1 MPAKLTPKTSSQSE
15 LWLTMA
21 EAAKLGGIDKKTIRR
36 AIGQQQIRFKI
47 VDERYL
53 INFDSLIAFIKTKVK
68 LYNKYLEF
76 GIGQYKN
83 KL

>member
-1 MPAKLTPKTSSQSE
+1 MPAKNTPQPTGANE

-36 AIGQQQIRFKI
+36 AIGQQQVRFKI

-53 INFDSLIAFIKTKVK
+53 INLDSLIIFIKTKVK

-76 GIGQYKN
+76 GIGQYKE